1 MPRRTQPPRPNTPS
15 SERADRSLGGSGI
28 GGLLLV
34 IEYQDAAGRRQF
46 RPVTLW
52 SVKPGRDG
60 IPRLLGYSHDRGD
73 LRSFRLDRILSIA
86 DADGVLQEPLDAFY
100 REVLGLSWRQP
111 PLAASDDERG
121 GERWAVIRRVAR
133 ENGLVLAVSV
143 ARADLHLSGEEV
155 MVMLDHVAASCAAQ
169 GIDLDPDE
177 IERARQWIR
186 RMRPSANAVRTSLHE
201 FDGAAAA
208 TRRRVIEV
216 CLAVADSDGFRHH
229 RELALIDEFSRA
241 LLGES
246 ILSTAAL
253 DVIDPAAG
261 RRRHRP

>member
-1 MPRRTQPPRPNTPS
+1 MPQRTGPPRPPGSSPDKAGPPS
-15 SERADRSLGGSGI
+15 GGAGVN
-28 GGLLLV
+28 GLLLV
-34 IEYQDAAGRRQF
+34 IEYQDAAGRRRF

-86 DADGVLQEPLDAFY
+86 DADGVLQEPLDEFY
-100 REVLGLSWRQP
+100 RQVLGLSWPQARARPSTEEQ
-111 PLAASDDERG
+111 A

-133 ENGLVLAVSV
+133 ESGLVLAVAV
-143 ARADLHLSGEEV
+143 GRADLQMSGEEV
-155 MVMLDHVAASCAAQ
+155 KVMLDHVAAACAAE
-169 GIDLDPDE
+169 GIDLDAGE
-177 IERARQWIR
+177 IERTRQWIR
-186 RMRPSANAVRTSLHE
+186 RMRPSTDAVKTSLGE
-201 FDGAAAA
+201 LDAAAPA
-208 TRRRVIEV
+208 VKARLIEI

-246 ILSTAAL
+246 LLSRGPPPS
-253 DVIDPAAG
+253 DSKSG
-261 RRRHRP
+261 